1 MRRALVAGMVLC
13 SSVAFASTPV
23 KKTDASLA
31 TVNGESV
38 TVRNLVDQFTAR
50 HGGHAKFLG
59 GNAEARSFL
68 NIIIDEKLLLQ
79 EAYDIGLDQDP
90 AVQAAV
96 AEYEK
101 SETVKYLIN
110 AEIDRK
116 AEPSKDDVRAVWDS
130 SMNFFLQV
138 RQIAV
143 ESRQEAEEIRA
154 GLLQGAD
161 FESLA
166 RDCSRLDTRL
176 NGGHLLVNWGQ
187 FDPEWERVVFAL
199 EPGEISPVIP
209 TRNGFEVVIVDSRID
224 ATRPELAKIGSQIEG
239 ALRLRRS
246 EELKRA
252 FSQQLWT
259 NYHVVLQAVDRTP
272 SSLAVLLRTSPETV
286 IATWDGG
293 GKLVLKDA
301 LTAEKLRTWAD
312 LPPVRA
318 QYEIDSQ
325 IRAVVNEPLVALE
338 AKARKIAVVPE
349 VAESIEKYRD
359 RMAESLLFRDHI
371 YKEIV
376 ISADDK
382 AKYYETHKGDFE
394 EPEQRHVA
402 HIMVSTEAEATAVH
416 AKLAGGAVF
425 EDVAR
430 HASRDFATAMSGG
443 DLGWVTADKVP
454 DGLRDVLRLA
464 AGEFSKPLKSKT
476 AWHIIKVLEVKPKRT
491 LTPAEAAPKV
501 EKAVREQKQSEA
513 RAFWVKKLRAA
524 AKIESDDA
532 AIAAFVKANEFTG
545 DAPSP
550 QHQTQ

>member
-154 GLLQGAD
+154 ALLQGAD

-187 FDPEWERVVFAL
+187 FDP
-199 EPGEISPVIP
+199 
-209 TRNGFEVVIVDSRID
+209 
-224 ATRPELAKIGSQIEG
+224 
-239 ALRLRRS
+239 
-246 EELKRA
+246 
-252 FSQQLWT
+252 
-259 NYHVVLQAVDRTP
+259 
-272 SSLAVLLRTSPETV
+272 
-286 IATWDGG
+286 
-293 GKLVLKDA
+293 
-301 LTAEKLRTWAD
+301 
-312 LPPVRA
+312 
-318 QYEIDSQ
+318 
-325 IRAVVNEPLVALE
+325 
-338 AKARKIAVVPE
+338 
-349 VAESIEKYRD
+349 
-359 RMAESLLFRDHI
+359 
-371 YKEIV
+371 
-376 ISADDK
+376 
-382 AKYYETHKGDFE
+382 
-394 EPEQRHVA
+394 
-402 HIMVSTEAEATAVH
+402 
-416 AKLAGGAVF
+416 
-425 EDVAR
+425 
-430 HASRDFATAMSGG
+430 
-443 DLGWVTADKVP
+443 
-454 DGLRDVLRLA
+454 
-464 AGEFSKPLKSKT
+464 
-476 AWHIIKVLEVKPKRT
+476 
-491 LTPAEAAPKV
+491 
-501 EKAVREQKQSEA
+501 
-513 RAFWVKKLRAA
+513 
-524 AKIESDDA
+524 
-532 AIAAFVKANEFTG
+532 
-545 DAPSP
+545 
-550 QHQTQ
+550 